1 MPCLLALVALLSP
14 RILMVV
20 LWFFT
25 SWFNGVFQ
33 TVLWPLLGFL
43 FLPVTTLW
51 YSVVANNYGGQW
63 TILNIIAMVLAI
75 TIDMGLWRGGYKN
88 RNRYV

>member
-63 TILNIIAMVLAI
+63 SILNIIVMVLAI